1 MQAATRI
8 WPQSI
13 VPLGERFRSLRH
25 KIKQSARRS
34 IVVLSFSSLG
44 TGGRILGFPGDPSPF
59 LLCIASAYSSHTL
72 ATGFTLTLEVGRPKT
87 AKKARC
93 SYPEC
98 GPRHEVPVPISV
110 PMRFGGACP
119 SELHYP
125 GQPDSTR
132 VQRSG

>member
-1 MQAATRI
+1 MTYRVLTNSRRI
-8 WPQSI
+8 EKDFLRTIIGFSEDEQNTIWQI
-13 VPLGERFRSLRH
+13 LRSHL
-25 KIKQSARRS
+25 
-34 IVVLSFSSLG
+34 
-44 TGGRILGFPGDPSPF
+44 
-59 LLCIASAYSSHTL
+59 
-72 ATGFTLTLEVGRPKT
+72 GRPKT

-132 VQRSG
+132 VQRPG